1 MTRTTST
8 IKNIGYALIGQFLGT
23 LTVFISRIFFLKVLS
38 TDYLGLNGLFT
49 NILTVL
55 SFAELGFGTAITFSL
70 YNPLVNDDKEK
81 IKSLMYLYKII
92 YRYVTVII
100 FVIGSILTPF
110 LKYLIADM
118 PDISDI
124 YVIYLLYVINTSIS
138 YVCSYKKTLVIADQN
153 RYIATFYRYFCYIFL
168 NIIQTIVLL
177 IFRNYIIYM
186 IIQIFFTFLENYLI
200 SKKADKMYPYLL
212 DKNVKKLGD
221 NEKKDLFKNTKAML
235 MHKIGGIL
243 VNSTDNIILS
253 KYVGLSSVGIYS
265 NYLIIKQA
273 LISITGQIFNATSAG
288 IGNLCADNES
298 NEKKVQVFYNLNFAS
313 FVIYSITSIG
323 LVNVLVPFI
332 TLWIG
337 EEYIFSTNINL
348 MFILIYYITGMRNPV
363 LTYREAMG
371 LFYKDRYKAIIEA
384 IVNLLFSI
392 VLAKKIGTIGVLL
405 GTLISSIGVSV
416 WVEIH
421 ILFKYGFKL
430 KPKHYI
436 ERYIV
441 YFILTILMSIIT
453 NVICNKIAVQNLF
466 FKVIINGV
474 ISVVTSIGCICILYR
489 KTDEFKY
496 FKELFKMIL
505 QTKQR
510 KSTIK

>member
-81 IKSLMYLYKII
+81 IKSLMHLYKRI

-153 RYIATFYRYFCYIFL
+153 RYIATFYRYLCYIFL
-168 NIIQTIVLL
+168 NIIQTIALL
-177 IFRNYIIYM
+177 IFR
-186 IIQIFFTFLENYLI
+186 
-200 SKKADKMYPYLL
+200 SKKADKIYPYLL

-313 FVIYSITSIG
+313 FVIYNVTSIG

-337 EEYIFSTNINL
+337 KEYIFSTNINL

-384 IVNLLFSI
+384 IVNLFFSI
-392 VLAKKIGTIGVLL
+392 VLAKKIGTMGVLL

-416 WVEIH
+416 WVEVH

-430 KPKHYI
+430 KPRHYI
-436 ERYIV
+436 ERYIT
-441 YFILTILMSIIT
+441 YFMLTVLMSIIT
-453 NVICNKIAVQNLF
+453 SAICNKIVVQNSF
-466 FKVIINGV
+466 FKVMINGV
-474 ISVVTSIGCICILYR
+474 ISVVMSIGCICILYR